1 MEISLIQ
8 VLVIAG
14 LCALTSYIAH
24 MGMAVFH
31 DGVRPIIPEYI
42 EGRMNRAELASIA
55 FGLSIGFVASVG
67 IAHTVSTGILNPWL
81 LFLPTDIL
89 GLMAPKKWL
98 APIFGAIWGALVV
111 TSLSLVNGLLTS
123 LPVDL
128 IGAMGQLSDPVVA
141 GFALFP
147 ILAIFYQFGKK
158 SGFIA
163 LGITLIIRQIV
174 SVYTTLYPESI
185 QVFVGIVLL
194 IGFAIAKDIKNKD
207 KKTENTEG
215 VFAERIAR
223 IRKNIVWLALGGA
236 VISIAANLH
245 FFAGSEVSIYTIS
258 DALKATD
265 PTVSNTLIKQAA
277 FAEFMRSLSFVPLIA
292 TTAIATG
299 VYGVAGLTFIYP
311 IAYLS
316 PNWMI
321 AGALGAVIMCV
332 EILALGLIGK
342 QLEKFPSIRDAS
354 DSIRSAMTTVMEFAL
369 LIGSIMAVIKMG
381 GYTGFFIAAS
391 MYFANEATGRPIMKL
406 AIAPTA
412 AIVTGV
418 VLNILYYVG
427 LFVPIVA

>member
-1 MEISLIQ
+1 MDISLVQII
-8 VLVIAG
+8 VISG
-14 LCALTSYIAH
+14 LCALTSFIAH

-31 DGVRPIIPEYI
+31 DGVRPIIPEYV

-55 FGLSIGFVASVG
+55 FGLSVGFIASVG
-67 IAHTVSTGILNPWL
+67 IAHTVTTGILNPWL

-111 TSLSLVNGLLTS
+111 TSLTLVNTVLTS
-123 LPVDL
+123 LPVDF
-128 IGAMGQLSDPVVA
+128 IGSMGELSGPVVA

-158 SGFIA
+158 NGFIA
-163 LGITLIIRQIV
+163 LGITLIIRQLV
-174 SVYTTLYPESI
+174 AVYTTVYPESI

-194 IGFAIAKDIKNKD
+194 IVFAIAKDIKNKGD
-207 KKTENTEG
+207 KEENIEG
-215 VFAERIAR
+215 VFVERIAR
-223 IRKNIVWLALGGA
+223 IRKNIFWLALSGA
-236 VISIAANLH
+236 VIAIAANLH
-245 FFAGSEVSIYTIS
+245 FFAGSEVSIYTMS
-258 DALKATD
+258 EALKATD
-265 PTVSNTLIKQAA
+265 PAVANTLIKQAA

-316 PNWMI
+316 PNWMV
-321 AGALGAVIMCV
+321 AGVLGAIMMCIEIFALGI
-332 EILALGLIGK
+332 IGK

-391 MYFANEATGRPIMKL
+391 MYFANEAMGRPIMKL

-412 AIVTGV
+412 AITTGV
-418 VLNILYYVG
+418 LLNVLYYVG
-427 LFVPIVA
+427 LFVPIVV